1 MKEPASLG
9 QCCIDDLD
17 PVQDLGRL
25 VSYLRSNLVTHLDTE
40 LMPMDLTSAQYI
52 VVVLLARGKVNT
64 LAQLCEHM
72 VYDRGAMS
80 RLLSR
85 LEEKGLVAKQQSAAD
100 RRSTL
105 LCLTEKG
112 QQLYPEI
119 LPIVNNIYRTALSD
133 FSDDEKAQ
141 LASLLFRAIHNLQ
154 LIT

>member
-1 MKEPASLG
+1 MKEPASIG
-9 QCCIDDLD
+9 QCCIEDLD

-25 VSYLRSNLVTHLDTE
+25 VSYLRSNLVTHLDDALE
-40 LMPMDLTSAQYI
+40 DKELTSAQYI

-64 LAQLCEHM
+64 LAELCEHM
-72 VYDRGAMS
+72 MYDRGAMS

-85 LEEKGLVAKQQSAAD
+85 LEDKGLVAKKQSVED

-119 LPIVNNIYRTALSD
+119 LPTVNDIYRRALTG
-133 FSDDEKAQ
+133 FSDDEQKQ
-141 LASLLFRAIHNLQ
+141 LASLLFRAIHNLKA
-154 LIT
+154 

>member
-25 VSYLRSNLVTHLDTE
+25 VSYLRSNLVTHLDAE

-52 VVVLLARGKVNT
+52 VVVLLARGTVNT

-72 VYDRGAMS
+72 MYDRGAMS

-105 LCLTEKG
+105 LCLTAKG

-119 LPIVNNIYRTALSD
+119 LPIVNTIYRTALSD
-133 FSDDEKAQ
+133 FSDDEKKQ
-141 LASLLFRAIHNLQ
+141 FASLLFRAIHNLKS
-154 LIT
+154 

>member
-1 MKEPASLG
+1 MKEPASIG
-9 QCCIDDLD
+9 QCCIEDLD

-25 VSYLRSNLVTHLDTE
+25 VSYLRSNLVTHLYDALE
-40 LMPMDLTSAQYI
+40 DKELTSAQYI

-64 LAQLCEHM
+64 LAELCEHM
-72 VYDRGAMS
+72 MYDRGAMS

-85 LEEKGLVAKQQSAAD
+85 LEDKGVVAKKQSVED

-119 LPIVNNIYRTALSD
+119 LPTVNDIYRKALTG
-133 FSDDEKAQ
+133 FSDDEQEQ
-141 LASLLFRAIHNLQ
+141 LASLLFRAIHNLKA
-154 LIT
+154 

>member
-1 MKEPASLG
+1 MKEPASIG
-9 QCCIDDLD
+9 QCCIEDLD

-25 VSYLRSNLVTHLDTE
+25 VSYLRSNLVAHLDDALE
-40 LMPMDLTSAQYI
+40 DKELTSAQYI

-64 LAQLCEHM
+64 LAELCEHM

-85 LEEKGLVAKQQSAAD
+85 LEDKGLVAKKQSVED

-105 LCLTEKG
+105 LYLTEKG

-119 LPIVNNIYRTALSD
+119 LPTVNDIYRKALTG
-133 FSDDEKAQ
+133 FSDDEQKQ
-141 LASLLFRAIHNLQ
+141 LASLLFRAIHNLKA
-154 LIT
+154 

>member
-1 MKEPASLG
+1 MKESASLV

-25 VSYLRSNLVTHLDTE
+25 VAYLRSNLVTHLDAGLT
-40 LMPMDLTSAQYI
+40 PMDLTSAQYI
-52 VVVLLARGKVNT
+52 VVVLLARGKVHT
-64 LAQLCEHM
+64 LAELCEHM

-85 LEEKGLVAKQQSAAD
+85 LEEKGLVAKQQSAED

-119 LPIVNNIYRTALSD
+119 LPIVNNIYRTALID
-133 FSDDEKAQ
+133 FSDDEKKL
-141 LASLLFRAIHNLQ
+141 LAKLLFRAIHNLKS
-154 LIT
+154 

>member
-1 MKEPASLG
+1 MKEPASIG
-9 QCCIDDLD
+9 QCCIEDLD

-25 VSYLRSNLVTHLDTE
+25 VSYLRSNLVTHLDDALEDTE
-40 LMPMDLTSAQYI
+40 LTSAQYI

-64 LAQLCEHM
+64 LAELCEHM

-85 LEEKGLVAKQQSAAD
+85 LEDKGLVAKKQSVED

-119 LPIVNNIYRTALSD
+119 LPTVNDIYRKALTG
-133 FSDDEKAQ
+133 FSDDEQEQ
-141 LASLLFRAIHNLQ
+141 LASLLFRAIHNLKA
-154 LIT
+154 

>member
-1 MKEPASLG
+1 MKEPASIG
-9 QCCIDDLD
+9 QCCIEDLD

-25 VSYLRSNLVTHLDTE
+25 VSYLRSNLVTHLDDALE
-40 LMPMDLTSAQYI
+40 DKELTSAQYI

-64 LAQLCEHM
+64 LAELCEHM

-85 LEEKGLVAKQQSAAD
+85 LEDKGLVAKKQSVED

-119 LPIVNNIYRTALSD
+119 LPTVNDIYRKALTG
-133 FSDDEKAQ
+133 FSDDEQKQ
-141 LASLLFRAIHNLQ
+141 LASLLFRAIHNLKA
-154 LIT
+154 

>member
-1 MKEPASLG
+1 MKEPASIG
-9 QCCIDDLD
+9 QCCIEDLD

-25 VSYLRSNLVTHLDTE
+25 VSYLRSNLVAHLDDALE
-40 LMPMDLTSAQYI
+40 DKELTSAQYI

-64 LAQLCEHM
+64 LAELCEHM

-85 LEEKGLVAKQQSAAD
+85 LEDKDLVAKKQSVED

-105 LCLTEKG
+105 LYLTEKG

-119 LPIVNNIYRTALSD
+119 LPTVNDIYRKALTG
-133 FSDDEKAQ
+133 FSDDEQKQ
-141 LASLLFRAIHNLQ
+141 LASLLFRAIHNLKA
-154 LIT
+154 

>member
-1 MKEPASLG
+1 
-9 QCCIDDLD
+9 
-17 PVQDLGRL
+17 
-25 VSYLRSNLVTHLDTE
+25 
-40 LMPMDLTSAQYI
+40 MPMDLTSAQYI

-85 LEEKGLVAKQQSAAD
+85 LEEKGLVARQQSAED

-141 LASLLFRAIHNLQ
+141 LASLLFRAIHNLKS
-154 LIT
+154 

>member
-1 MKEPASLG
+1 MKEPASIG
-9 QCCIDDLD
+9 VQCCIEDLD

-25 VSYLRSNLVTHLDTE
+25 VSYLRSNLVTHLDNALE
-40 LMPMDLTSAQYI
+40 DKELTSAQYI

-64 LAQLCEHM
+64 LAELCEHM

-85 LEEKGLVAKQQSAAD
+85 LEDKGLVAKKQSVED

-119 LPIVNNIYRTALSD
+119 LPTVNDIYRKALTG
-133 FSDDEKAQ
+133 FSDDEQKQ
-141 LASLLFRAIHNLQ
+141 LASLLFRAIHNLKA
-154 LIT
+154 

>member
-1 MKEPASLG
+1 MKEPASIC
-9 QCCIDDLD
+9 QCCIEDLD

-25 VSYLRSNLVTHLDTE
+25 VSYLRSNLVTHLDDALE
-40 LMPMDLTSAQYI
+40 DKELTSAQYI

-64 LAQLCEHM
+64 LAELCEHM

-85 LEEKGLVAKQQSAAD
+85 LEDKGLVAKKQSVED

-119 LPIVNNIYRTALSD
+119 LPTVNDIYRKALTG
-133 FSDDEKAQ
+133 FSDDEQEQ
-141 LASLLFRAIHNLQ
+141 LASLLFRAIHNLKA
-154 LIT
+154 

>member
-1 MKEPASLG
+1 MKEPASIG
-9 QCCIDDLD
+9 QCCIEDLD

-25 VSYLRSNLVTHLDTE
+25 VSYLRSNLVTHLDNALE
-40 LMPMDLTSAQYI
+40 DKELTSAQYI

-64 LAQLCEHM
+64 LAELCEHM

-85 LEEKGLVAKQQSAAD
+85 LEDKGLVAKKQSVED

-119 LPIVNNIYRTALSD
+119 LPTVNDIYHKALTG
-133 FSDDEKAQ
+133 FSDDEQNQ
-141 LASLLFRAIHNLQ
+141 LASLLFRAIHNLKA
-154 LIT
+154 

>member
-1 MKEPASLG
+1 MKESASIG
-9 QCCIDDLD
+9 QCRAEDLD

-25 VSYLRSNLVTHLDTE
+25 VSYLRSNLVAHLDNALE
-40 LMPMDLTSAQYI
+40 DKELTSAQYI

-64 LAQLCEHM
+64 LAELCEHM

-80 RLLSR
+80 RLITR
-85 LEEKGLVAKQQSAAD
+85 LEDKGLVAKKQSVED

-119 LPIVNNIYRTALSD
+119 LPAVNEIYRKALVG
-133 FSDDEKAQ
+133 FSELEQNQ
-141 LASLLFRAIHNLQ
+141 LASLLFRAIHNLKA
-154 LIT
+154 

>member
-1 MKEPASLG
+1 MKEPASIG
-9 QCCIDDLD
+9 QCCIEDLE

-25 VSYLRSNLVTHLDTE
+25 ASYLRSNLVTHLDNALE
-40 LMPMDLTSAQYI
+40 DKELTSAQYI

-64 LAQLCEHM
+64 LAELCEHM

-85 LEEKGLVAKQQSAAD
+85 LEDKGLVAKKQSVED

-119 LPIVNNIYRTALSD
+119 LPTVNDIYRKALTG
-133 FSDDEKAQ
+133 FSDDEQKQ
-141 LASLLFRAIHNLQ
+141 LASLMFRAIHNLKA
-154 LIT
+154 

>member
-1 MKEPASLG
+1 MKEPASIGL
-9 QCCIDDLD
+9 CCIEDLD

-25 VSYLRSNLVTHLDTE
+25 VSYLRSNLVAHLDDALE
-40 LMPMDLTSAQYI
+40 DKELTSAQYI

-64 LAQLCEHM
+64 LAELCEHM

-85 LEEKGLVAKQQSAAD
+85 LEDKGLVAKKQSVED

-105 LCLTEKG
+105 LYLTEKG

-119 LPIVNNIYRTALSD
+119 LPTVNDIYRKALTG
-133 FSDDEKAQ
+133 FSDDEQKQ
-141 LASLLFRAIHNLQ
+141 LASLLFRAIHNLKA
-154 LIT
+154 

>member
-1 MKEPASLG
+1 MKEPASIG
-9 QCCIDDLD
+9 QCCIEDLD

-25 VSYLRSNLVTHLDTE
+25 VSYLRSNLVTHLDNALE
-40 LMPMDLTSAQYI
+40 DKELTSAQYI

-64 LAQLCEHM
+64 LAELCEHM
-72 VYDRGAMS
+72 MYDRGAMS

-85 LEEKGLVAKQQSAAD
+85 LEDKGLVAKKQSVED

-119 LPIVNNIYRTALSD
+119 LPTVNDIYRRALTG
-133 FSDDEKAQ
+133 FSDDEQEQ
-141 LASLLFRAIHNLQ
+141 LASLLFRAIHNLKA
-154 LIT
+154 

>member
-1 MKEPASLG
+1 MKEPASIG
-9 QCCIDDLD
+9 QCCIEDLD

-25 VSYLRSNLVTHLDTE
+25 VSYLRSNLVTHLDNALE
-40 LMPMDLTSAQYI
+40 DKELTSAQYI

-64 LAQLCEHM
+64 LAELCEHM

-85 LEEKGLVAKQQSAAD
+85 LEDKGLVAKKQSVED

-119 LPIVNNIYRTALSD
+119 LPTVNDIYRKSLTG
-133 FSDDEKAQ
+133 FSDDEQKQ
-141 LASLLFRAIHNLQ
+141 LASLLFRAIHNLKA
-154 LIT
+154 

>member
-1 MKEPASLG
+1 MKEPASIG
-9 QCCIDDLD
+9 QCCIEDLD

-25 VSYLRSNLVTHLDTE
+25 VSYLRSNLVTHLDDALE
-40 LMPMDLTSAQYI
+40 DKELTSAQYI

-64 LAQLCEHM
+64 LAELCEHM
-72 VYDRGAMS
+72 MYDRGAMS

-85 LEEKGLVAKQQSAAD
+85 LENKGLVAKKQSVED

-119 LPIVNNIYRTALSD
+119 LPTVNDIYRKALTG
-133 FSDDEKAQ
+133 FSDDEQKQ
-141 LASLLFRAIHNLQ
+141 LASLLFRAIHNLKA
-154 LIT
+154 

>member
-1 MKEPASLG
+1 MKEPASIG
-9 QCCIDDLD
+9 QCCIEDLD

-25 VSYLRSNLVTHLDTE
+25 VSYLRSNLVAHLDDALE
-40 LMPMDLTSAQYI
+40 DKELTSAQYI

-64 LAQLCEHM
+64 LAELCEHM

-85 LEEKGLVAKQQSAAD
+85 LEDKGLVAKKQSVED

-105 LCLTEKG
+105 LYLTEKG

-119 LPIVNNIYRTALSD
+119 LPTVNDIYRKALTG
-133 FSDDEKAQ
+133 FSDDEQEQ
-141 LASLLFRAIHNLQ
+141 LASLLFRAIHNLKA
-154 LIT
+154 

>member
-1 MKEPASLG
+1 MKEPASIG
-9 QCCIDDLD
+9 QCCIEDLD

-25 VSYLRSNLVTHLDTE
+25 VSYLRSNLVTHLDNALE
-40 LMPMDLTSAQYI
+40 DKELTSAQYI

-64 LAQLCEHM
+64 LAELCEHM

-80 RLLSR
+80 RLISR
-85 LEEKGLVAKQQSAAD
+85 LEDKGLVAKKQSVED

-119 LPIVNNIYRTALSD
+119 LPTVNDIYRKALTG
-133 FSDDEKAQ
+133 FSDDEQEQ
-141 LASLLFRAIHNLQ
+141 LASLLFRAIHNLKA
-154 LIT
+154 

>member
-1 MKEPASLG
+1 MKEPASIG
-9 QCCIDDLD
+9 QCCIEDLD

-25 VSYLRSNLVTHLDTE
+25 VSYLRSNLVTHLDNALE
-40 LMPMDLTSAQYI
+40 DKELTSAQYI

-64 LAQLCEHM
+64 LAELCEHM

-85 LEEKGLVAKQQSAAD
+85 LEDKGLVAKKQSVED

-105 LCLTEKG
+105 LCLTDKG

-119 LPIVNNIYRTALSD
+119 LPTVNDIYRKALTG
-133 FSDDEKAQ
+133 FSDDEQNQ
-141 LASLLFRAIHNLQ
+141 LASLLFRAIHNLKA
-154 LIT
+154 

>member
-1 MKEPASLG
+1 MKEPASIG
-9 QCCIDDLD
+9 QCCIEDLD

-25 VSYLRSNLVTHLDTE
+25 VSYLRSNLVTHLDDALE
-40 LMPMDLTSAQYI
+40 DKELTSAQYI

-64 LAQLCEHM
+64 LAELCEHM

-85 LEEKGLVAKQQSAAD
+85 LEDKGLVAKKQSVED

-119 LPIVNNIYRTALSD
+119 LPTVNDIYRKALTG
-133 FSDDEKAQ
+133 FSDDEQEQ
-141 LASLLFRAIHNLQ
+141 LAS
-154 LIT
+154 

>member
-1 MKEPASLG
+1 MKEPASIG
-9 QCCIDDLD
+9 QCCIEDLD

-25 VSYLRSNLVTHLDTE
+25 VSYLRSNLVTHLDNALE
-40 LMPMDLTSAQYI
+40 DKELTSAQYI

-64 LAQLCEHM
+64 LAELCEHM

-85 LEEKGLVAKQQSAAD
+85 LEDKGLVAKKQSVED

-119 LPIVNNIYRTALSD
+119 LPTVNDISRKALTG
-133 FSDDEKAQ
+133 FSDDEQKQ
-141 LASLLFRAIHNLQ
+141 LASLLFSTSNNLKA
-154 LIT
+154 

>member
-1 MKEPASLG
+1 MKEPASIG
-9 QCCIDDLD
+9 QCCIEDLD

-25 VSYLRSNLVTHLDTE
+25 VSYLRSNLVTHLDNALE
-40 LMPMDLTSAQYI
+40 DKELTSAQYI

-64 LAQLCEHM
+64 LAELCEHM
-72 VYDRGAMS
+72 MYDRGAMS

-85 LEEKGLVAKQQSAAD
+85 LEDKGLVAKKQSVED

-119 LPIVNNIYRTALSD
+119 LPTVNDIYRRALTG
-133 FSDDEKAQ
+133 FSDDEQKQ
-141 LASLLFRAIHNLQ
+141 LASLLFRAIHNLKA
-154 LIT
+154 

>member
-1 MKEPASLG
+1 MKEPASIG
-9 QCCIDDLD
+9 QCCIEDLD

-25 VSYLRSNLVTHLDTE
+25 VSYLRSNLVTHLDNALE
-40 LMPMDLTSAQYI
+40 DKELTSAQYI

-64 LAQLCEHM
+64 LAKLCEHM

-85 LEEKGLVAKQQSAAD
+85 LEDKGLVAKKQSVED

-119 LPIVNNIYRTALSD
+119 LPTVNDIYRKALTG
-133 FSDDEKAQ
+133 FSDDEQEQ
-141 LASLLFRAIHNLQ
+141 LASLLFRAIHNLKA
-154 LIT
+154 

>member
-1 MKEPASLG
+1 MKESASIG
-9 QCCIDDLD
+9 QCRAEDLD

-25 VSYLRSNLVTHLDTE
+25 VSYLRSNLVTHLDNALE
-40 LMPMDLTSAQYI
+40 DKELTSAQYI

-64 LAQLCEHM
+64 LAELCEHM

-80 RLLSR
+80 RLITR
-85 LEEKGLVAKQQSAAD
+85 LEDKGLVAKKQSVED

-119 LPIVNNIYRTALSD
+119 LPAVNEIYRKALVG
-133 FSDDEKAQ
+133 FSELEQNQ
-141 LASLLFRAIHNLQ
+141 LASLLFRAIHNLKA
-154 LIT
+154 

>member
-1 MKEPASLG
+1 MKESAPIG
-9 QCCIDDLD
+9 QCRAEDLD

-25 VSYLRSNLVTHLDTE
+25 VSYLRSNLVTHLDNALE
-40 LMPMDLTSAQYI
+40 DKELTSAQYI

-64 LAQLCEHM
+64 LAELCEHM

-80 RLLSR
+80 RLITR
-85 LEEKGLVAKQQSAAD
+85 LEDKGLVAKKQSVED

-119 LPIVNNIYRTALSD
+119 LPAVNEIYRKALVG
-133 FSDDEKAQ
+133 FSELEQNQ
-141 LASLLFRAIHNLQ
+141 LASLLFRAIHNLKA
-154 LIT
+154 

>member
-1 MKEPASLG
+1 MKEPASIG
-9 QCCIDDLD
+9 QCCIEDLD

-25 VSYLRSNLVTHLDTE
+25 VSYLRSNLVTHLDNALE
-40 LMPMDLTSAQYI
+40 DKELTSAQYI

-64 LAQLCEHM
+64 LAELCEHM

-85 LEEKGLVAKQQSAAD
+85 LEDKGLVAKKQSVED

-112 QQLYPEI
+112 QKLYPEI
-119 LPIVNNIYRTALSD
+119 LPTVNDIYRKALTG
-133 FSDDEKAQ
+133 FSDDEQNQ
-141 LASLLFRAIHNLQ
+141 LASLLFRAIHNLKA
-154 LIT
+154 

>member
-1 MKEPASLG
+1 MKEPASIG
-9 QCCIDDLD
+9 QCCIEDLD

-25 VSYLRSNLVTHLDTE
+25 VSYLRSNLVTHLDNALE
-40 LMPMDLTSAQYI
+40 DKELTSAQYI

-64 LAQLCEHM
+64 LAEVCEHM

-85 LEEKGLVAKQQSAAD
+85 LEDKGLVAKKQSVED

-119 LPIVNNIYRTALSD
+119 LPTVNDIYRKALTG
-133 FSDDEKAQ
+133 FSDDEQKQ
-141 LASLLFRAIHNLQ
+141 LASLLFRAIHNLKA
-154 LIT
+154 

>member
-1 MKEPASLG
+1 MKEPASIG
-9 QCCIDDLD
+9 QCCIEDLD

-25 VSYLRSNLVTHLDTE
+25 VSYLRSNLVTHLDDALE
-40 LMPMDLTSAQYI
+40 DKELTSAQYI

-64 LAQLCEHM
+64 LAELCEHM
-72 VYDRGAMS
+72 MYDRGAMS

-85 LEEKGLVAKQQSAAD
+85 LEDKGLVAKKQSVED

-119 LPIVNNIYRTALSD
+119 LPTVNDIYRRALTG
-133 FSDDEKAQ
+133 FSDDEQEQ
-141 LASLLFRAIHNLQ
+141 LASLLFRAIHNLKA
-154 LIT
+154 

>member
-1 MKEPASLG
+1 MKEPASIG
-9 QCCIDDLD
+9 QCCIEDLD

-25 VSYLRSNLVTHLDTE
+25 VSYLRSNLVTHLDNALE
-40 LMPMDLTSAQYI
+40 DKELTSAQYI

-64 LAQLCEHM
+64 LAELCEHM

-85 LEEKGLVAKQQSAAD
+85 LEDKGLVAKKQSVED

-105 LCLTEKG
+105 LYLTEKG

-119 LPIVNNIYRTALSD
+119 LPTVNDIYRKALTG
-133 FSDDEKAQ
+133 FSDDEQKQ
-141 LASLLFRAIHNLQ
+141 LASLLFRAIHN
-154 LIT
+154 

>member
-1 MKEPASLG
+1 MKESASLV

-17 PVQDLGRL
+17 PVKDLGRL
-25 VSYLRSNLVTHLDTE
+25 VAYLRSNLVTHLDAGLT
-40 LMPMDLTSAQYI
+40 PMDLTSAQYI
-52 VVVLLARGKVNT
+52 VVVLLARGKVHT
-64 LAQLCEHM
+64 LAELCEHM

-85 LEEKGLVAKQQSAAD
+85 LEEKGLVAKQQSAED

-119 LPIVNNIYRTALSD
+119 LPIVNNIYRTALID
-133 FSDDEKAQ
+133 FSDDEKKL
-141 LASLLFRAIHNLQ
+141 LAKLLFRAIHNLKS
-154 LIT
+154 

>member
-1 MKEPASLG
+1 MKEPASIG
-9 QCCIDDLD
+9 QCCIEDLD

-25 VSYLRSNLVTHLDTE
+25 VSYLRSNLVTHLDNALE
-40 LMPMDLTSAQYI
+40 DKELTSAQYI

-64 LAQLCEHM
+64 LAELCEHM
-72 VYDRGAMS
+72 MYDRGAMS

-85 LEEKGLVAKQQSAAD
+85 LEDKGLVAKKQSVED

-119 LPIVNNIYRTALSD
+119 LPTVNDIYRKALTG
-133 FSDDEKAQ
+133 FSDDEQEQ
-141 LASLLFRAIHNLQ
+141 LASLLFRAIHNLKA
-154 LIT
+154 